1 MISATAPKTHWRK
14 VLKQLKTGY
23 KTGNQRKLN
32 QQCEITIFRDNHVEL
47 VTAGISNKLDCK
59 TTGTVRFI
67 AQTDYLAELIEN
79 VKSKEVAIIVNG
91 SEITV
96 GHISF
101 STSVTYFN
109 DDSVLRTINV
119 PINYDDCWTLK
130 LLTEGYTEEEIL
142 FNRVYVQIEQALI
155 RLESNITKSHN
166 LLKIYGIS
174 KKEIRE
180 IAYKNLGLSTEIV
193 DNFK

>member
-1 MISATAPKTHWRK
+1 MVKDSFINKLQIISATAPKSHWKK

-23 KTGNQRKLN
+23 KSGNQRKLN
-32 QQCEITIFRDNHVEL
+32 QQCEITIFSDNHLEF
-47 VTAGISNKLDCK
+47 VTAGISVKLECT

-67 AQTDYLAELIEN
+67 AQMDYLAELIEN
-79 VKSKEVAIIVNG
+79 VRSKEVTIIVNG

-109 DDSVLRTINV
+109 DDSILRTKQV
-119 PINYDDCWTLK
+119 PMNYDDCWSLK

-142 FNRVYVQIEQALI
+142 FNRVYVQIEQALE
-155 RLESNITKSHN
+155 RLENN
-166 LLKIYGIS
+166 IS
-174 KKEIRE
+174 KDRK
-180 IAYKNLGLSTEIV
+180 SV
-193 DNFK
+193 V